1 MRCSPTRR
9 ALAIYGGL
17 AWIGCLVGGVLVG
30 AAIHDWPDDGT
41 TMGGSHSLAAAFP
54 EIAVSTFVLF
64 VLAYGLFA
72 LLLSRQDN
80 RDATQLPFFVARM
93 THRTPHR

>member
-1 MRCSPTRR
+1 VRKTSPRSVASLAGST

-17 AWIGCLVGGVLVG
+17 AWIGCLSGGVLIG
-30 AAIHDWPDDGT
+30 AAIHEWPDDGT

-54 EIAVSTFVLF
+54 EIAVSTLVLL

-72 LLLSRQDN
+72 WLLSRQD
-80 RDATQLPFFVARM
+80 DSAAA
-93 THRTPHR
+93 